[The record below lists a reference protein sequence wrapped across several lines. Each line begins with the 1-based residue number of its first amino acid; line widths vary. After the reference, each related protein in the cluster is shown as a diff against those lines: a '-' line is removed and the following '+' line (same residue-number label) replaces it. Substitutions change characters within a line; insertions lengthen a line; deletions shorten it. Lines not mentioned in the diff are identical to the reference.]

1 MDNNEFL
8 NILYENLNR
17 YFSLD
22 EIRTINFNMGID
34 YDSIPGEAKPAK
46 IRELLIILGRQGKL
60 PDLLGLVNRYRPNA
74 NWPPM
79 PKNFEIPSTG
89 EWAASSKQVQ
99 NVHDGDVT
107 YGNKIGGDN
116 VQGDK
121 FTGDKISG
129 DKIGGDKI
137 SVGNISGS
145 TGIAIGR
152 SAQSNVKSTTVHQSG
167 ATEIFAS
174 IFAPLQELVAT
185 ESPSSVRYVNEL
197 KEEVSRGPEAEDR
210 MIARHIRVLMDEV
223 PSSRSTIVSIFK
235 NPQVSPAAGE
245 FTQFILESF

>member
-1 MDNNEFL
+1 MDSNEFL
-8 NILYENLNR
+8 NILYEHLNS

-60 PDLLGLVNRYRPNA
+60 QELLGLVNRYRPNA

-79 PKNFEIPSTG
+79 PEDFEIPSSG
-89 EWAASSKQVQ
+89 QWAASSKSVQ
-99 NVHDGDVT
+99 HVHYGDVT
-107 YGNKIGGDN
+107 YGNKFGGDYI
-116 VQGDK
+116 QGDK

-152 SAQSNVKSTTVHQSG
+152 GTQASVKSTTISQGGSS
-167 ATEIFAS
+167 ENLAS
-174 IFAPLQELVAT
+174 IFAPLQELVAET
-185 ESPSSVRYVNEL
+185 SPGSVSIVNDL
-197 KEEVSRGPEAEDR
+197 RAEVSRGPEAEDR
-210 MIARHIRVLMDEV
+210 MIAKLIRILMDEV
-223 PSSRSTIVSIFK
+223 PSSRATIVSIFK
-235 NPQVSPAAGE
+235 NPQVSLSAGE
-245 FTQFILESF
+245 FTHFILESF